1 MNWMY
6 SLLNS
11 DVINTYSY
19 VVSGSGVETPW
30 WIYLLLI
37 LDRGF
42 RIGVRK
48 PSYEVCGESGGTHVP
63 APWSGIEPKKTV
75 GKLR

>member
-42 RIGVRK
+42 RIGVIVIAAYLIGK
-48 PSYEVCGESGGTHVP
+48 AVQSL
-63 APWSGIEPKKTV
+63 KKV
-75 GKLR
+75 IYNN